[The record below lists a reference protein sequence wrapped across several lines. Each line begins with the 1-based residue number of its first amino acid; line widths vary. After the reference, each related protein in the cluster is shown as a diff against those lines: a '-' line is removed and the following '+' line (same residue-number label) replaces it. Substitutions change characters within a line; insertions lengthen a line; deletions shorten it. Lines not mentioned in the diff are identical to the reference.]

1 MKTFTKWKIN
11 PIIEIDLVVL
21 HCYNII
27 NITAIVYVEFPWTY
41 QICRSFQFRIF
52 ILLFSGILPI
62 LGNIKLKDISG
73 YLYHDRVPMYNFY
86 FKQTLAVFT
95 SNLSP
100 NERKDEFILQF
111 KPFSISSMTTRL
123 KQFLLLMLFII
134 LGITC
139 LIKLNVFVRRIWK
152 NQRKKYTYEA

>member
-1 MKTFTKWKIN
+1 MIPSLREKSCLFLISYAGHLNSEAFRKCFLIN
-11 PIIEIDLVVL
+11 FL
-21 HCYNII
+21 
-27 NITAIVYVEFPWTY
+27 F
-41 QICRSFQFRIF
+41 
-52 ILLFSGILPI
+52 FSGILPI

-73 YLYHDRVPMYNFY
+73 YLYHDRVPMYNLY

-111 KPFSISSMTTRL
+111 KPFSIFSITSRL

-134 LGITC
+134 FVIIC

>member
-1 MKTFTKWKIN
+1 MKKSHWYHFKGKKNVYFLSYLNSEAFRKLFLIN
-11 PIIEIDLVVL
+11 FL
-21 HCYNII
+21 
-27 NITAIVYVEFPWTY
+27 
-41 QICRSFQFRIF
+41 S
-52 ILLFSGILPI
+52 FSGILPI

-111 KPFSISSMTTRL
+111 KPFSVSSMTTRL

-134 LGITC
+134 FGILC

>member
-1 MKTFTKWKIN
+1 MLNFHEHIKFAGHFN
-11 PIIEIDLVVL
+11 S
-21 HCYNII
+21 
-27 NITAIVYVEFPWTY
+27 EFLY
-41 QICRSFQFRIF
+41 CF
-52 ILLFSGILPI
+52 FSGILPI